1 MSLNNLPIHEKL
13 ALMVC
18 AYRLDKSVSA
28 EQFVEIFDRYERAV
42 REHERVRQRL
52 TQD

>member
-1 MSLNNLPIHEKL
+1 MSLNNLPVHEKF

-28 EQFVEIFDRYERAV
+28 EQFVEILERYERAV
-42 REHERVRQRL
+42 REHERVQTEL
-52 TQD
+52 TP